1 MIAVI
6 NASPLIFLGKIGALN
21 LLPKLFDEIVTTEG
35 VKEEVLRKESAPEK
49 IMLDQ
54 AFNSW
59 LHIEKAHNPQLEKN
73 LSEFAIQQAEITV
86 LVLAFE
92 LLKIKKQPITII
104 DDRAAREIART
115 MGLTI
120 TGTIGIVLRSVKA
133 DHISKPESMRYLN
146 KLSQETDFRMSVSLY
161 ARLLSEIERL

>member
-21 LLPKLFDEIVTTEG
+21 LLPQLFDEIVTTEE
-35 VKEEVLRKESAPEK
+35 VKKEILRKEPAPEK

-54 AFNSW
+54 AFNTW
-59 LHIEKAHNPQLEKN
+59 LHITKAHNPHLEKR
-73 LSEFAIQQAEITV
+73 LTEFTIQQGEITI

-92 LLKIKKQPITII
+92 LLKTKKEPITLI

-115 MGLTI
+115 MGLTV
-120 TGTIGIVLRSVKA
+120 TGTIGIVLRSVKK
-133 DHISKPESMRYLN
+133 DNISKSEGVRYLN
-146 KLSQETDFRMSVSLY
+146 KLTQETDFRMSVSLY

>member
-35 VKEEVLRKESAPEK
+35 VKKEVLRKETAPEK

-54 AFNSW
+54 AFNTW
-59 LHIEKAHNPQLEKN
+59 LHIKKTHNPQLEKKI
-73 LSEFAIQQAEITV
+73 SEFAIQKGEITV

-120 TGTIGIVLRSVKA
+120 TGTIGIVLRSVKEG
-133 DHISKPESMRYLN
+133 HISKPEGTRYLN
-146 KLSQETDFRMSVSLY
+146 KLSQETDFRMPISLY

>member
-21 LLPKLFDEIVTTEG
+21 LLPKLFDEIVTTER
-35 VKEEVLRKESAPEK
+35 VKNEVLGKEPAPEK

-54 AFNSW
+54 AFNTW
-59 LHIEKAHNPQLEKN
+59 LQIKNAHNPQLEQK
-73 LSEFAIQQAEITV
+73 LAEFAIQQGEITI
-86 LVLAFE
+86 LVLAFQF
-92 LLKIKKQPITII
+92 LKTKKQPITII

-115 MGLTI
+115 LGLTV
-120 TGTIGIVLRSVKA
+120 TGTIGIVLRSIVEGY
-133 DHISKPESMRYLN
+133 ISKSEGTRLLN

-161 ARLLSEIERL
+161 SRLLSEINKL

>member
-6 NASPLIFLGKIGALN
+6 NASPLFFLGKIGALD
-21 LLPKLFDEIVTTEG
+21 LLPQLFDEIVTTER
-35 VKEEVLRKESAPEK
+35 VKVEVLGKEPAPEK

-54 AFNSW
+54 AFNTW
-59 LHIEKAHNPQLEKN
+59 LQIKKAHNPPLEKR
-73 LSEFAIQQAEITV
+73 LAEFAIQQGEITI

-92 LLKIKKQPITII
+92 FLKTRKQPITII

-115 MGLTI
+115 MGLTV
-120 TGTIGIVLRSVKA
+120 TGTIGIILRSVVEGC
-133 DHISKPESMRYLN
+133 ISKSEAKRFLN

-161 ARLLSEIERL
+161 TRLLSEIKKL

>member
-21 LLPKLFDEIVTTEG
+21 LLPKLFDEIVTTER
-35 VKEEVLRKESAPEK
+35 VKNEVLRKEPAPEK

-54 AFNSW
+54 AFNTW
-59 LHIEKAHNPQLEKN
+59 LHIKKAHNPQLEKK
-73 LSEFAIQQAEITV
+73 LAEFAIQQGEITI
-86 LVLAFE
+86 LVLAFKF
-92 LLKIKKQPITII
+92 LKTKKQPITII

-115 MGLTI
+115 MGLTV
-120 TGTIGIVLRSVKA
+120 TGTIGIVLRSVEE
-133 DHISKPESMRYLN
+133 DYISKSEGTRLLN

-161 ARLLSEIERL
+161 ARLLSEINKL